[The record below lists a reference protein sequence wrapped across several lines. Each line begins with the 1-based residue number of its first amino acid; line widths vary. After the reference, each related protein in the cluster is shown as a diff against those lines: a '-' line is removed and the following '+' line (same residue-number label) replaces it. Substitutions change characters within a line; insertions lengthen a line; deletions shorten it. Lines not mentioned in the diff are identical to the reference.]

1 MALLNQ
7 NAKYLNINTLKTV
20 LLLVLLSRFSR
31 VRLCDPRDSSP
42 PERKCTFI
50 FVSIKNTKLNAVII
64 SVVFKNQFFVIT
76 IPTVFITKGKKKT
89 YFCVSKFGLQGKKI
103 FLLKKTDLFRIVPSC
118 FIQAYVCVLG
128 YLYIRV

>member
-1 MALLNQ
+1 MALLNP

-20 LLLVLLSRFSR
+20 LLLLLLSRFNR
-31 VRLCDPRDSSP
+31 VLLCDPRDSSP

-89 YFCVSKFGLQGKKI
+89 TFVFQNLGYRGKKSFSYRKQI
-103 FLLKKTDLFRIVPSC
+103 CLELFLPASFRHM
-118 FIQAYVCVLG
+118 CVF
-128 YLYIRV
+128 

>member
-20 LLLVLLSRFSR
+20 LLLLLLSCFSR
-31 VRLCDPRDSSP
+31 VQLCDPRDSSP

-76 IPTVFITKGKKKT
+76 IPTVFITKGKKKLLLC
-89 YFCVSKFGLQGKKI
+89 FKI
-103 FLLKKTDLFRIVPSC
+103 WATGEKNLSLIENRSV
-118 FIQAYVCVLG
+118 
-128 YLYIRV
+128 